1 MFIQLVII
9 NLFILSI
16 YSANIDN
23 KCNTLYLGSLDK
35 IMIKTQ
41 SYRTKV
47 VLDNLYKKRS
57 KQSGMMFSQVKNCY
71 NNVLVKNKKEKSNT
85 KSK

>member
-1 MFIQLVII
+1 MFIQLIII

-23 KCNTLYLGSLDK
+23 KCNTLYFGSQDK

-41 SYRTKV
+41 NYKNKMI
-47 VLDNLYKKRS
+47 LDNLYKKRS
-57 KQSGMMFSQVKNCY
+57 KQSGMSFSEVKNCY
-71 NNVLVKNKKEKSNT
+71 NNILVKSKKK
-85 KSK
+85 

>member
-1 MFIQLVII
+1 MFIQLIII

-16 YSANIDN
+16 YSANINN
-23 KCNTLYLGSLDK
+23 KCNTLYLGSQDK

-71 NNVLVKNKKEKSNT
+71 NNILVKNKKEKSNT

>member
-1 MFIQLVII
+1 MFIQLIII

-35 IMIKTQ
+35 TMIKTQ
-41 SYRTKV
+41 NYKNKMI
-47 VLDNLYKKRS
+47 LDNLYKKRS
-57 KQSGMMFSQVKNCY
+57 KQSGMSFSQVKNCY
-71 NNVLVKNKKEKSNT
+71 NNILVKSKKK
-85 KSK
+85 

>member
-1 MFIQLVII
+1 MFIQLIII

-35 IMIKTQ
+35 TMIKTQ
-41 SYRTKV
+41 NYKNKM

-57 KQSGMMFSQVKNCY
+57 KQSGMSFSQVKNCY
-71 NNVLVKNKKEKSNT
+71 NNILVKSKKNN
-85 KSK
+85 

>member
-9 NLFILSI
+9 SLFVLST
-16 YSANIDN
+16 YSKNIDN
-23 KCNTLYLGSLDK
+23 RCNILYYGSQDK

-41 SYRTKV
+41 SYKTKP
-47 VLDNLYKKRS
+47 VLDNLYKRRS
-57 KQSGMMFSQVKNCY
+57 KQTGMTISEVKNCY
-71 NNVLVKNKKEKSNT
+71 NNILVKG

>member
-1 MFIQLVII
+1 
-9 NLFILSI
+9 
-16 YSANIDN
+16 
-23 KCNTLYLGSLDK
+23 
-35 IMIKTQ
+35 MIKTQ

>member
-1 MFIQLVII
+1 MFIQLIII

-16 YSANIDN
+16 YSKNIDN

-71 NNVLVKNKKEKSNT
+71 NNILVKNKKEKSNT